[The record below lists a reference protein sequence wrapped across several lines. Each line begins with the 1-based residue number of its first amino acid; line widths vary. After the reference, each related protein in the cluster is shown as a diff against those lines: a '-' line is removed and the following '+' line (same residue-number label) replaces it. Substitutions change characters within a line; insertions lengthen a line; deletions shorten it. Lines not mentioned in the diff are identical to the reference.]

1 VIWITATPTSRFHKA
16 SGDADELLQEVFGLK
31 RMSLVFVFIILFLSP
46 RRSARALLR
55 IAAKHDVRNGI
66 LVVKGGDGGRTSARL
81 HLHLAL
87 SERRWSLT
95 GTHTGE
101 WSLWYFTKEGC

>member
-1 VIWITATPTSRFHKA
+1 LTATANSILPKKTMRDMDYGHTNEQVHKVMR
-16 SGDADELLQEVFGLK
+16 EQMKLQQEVFGLK

-66 LVVKGGDGGRTSARL
+66 LVVKAATVWRNEQRGSTFTLTS
-81 HLHLAL
+81 
-87 SERRWSLT
+87 S
-95 GTHTGE
+95 
-101 WSLWYFTKEGC
+101 F